1 MCGLDVGQCA
11 DSNMF
16 PVIHKTV
23 AQAGLA
29 AVHDN
34 SSNRKTLS
42 AASVALTV
50 VGNAPGCKLCGKIGL
65 RQYDMDPKTQLT
77 QKRKIIEYILRIPRH
92 SFRSNKLSLSR
103 LKLNPLPLTQLHA
116 LSNFNISNDC
126 LLHFAQN

>member
-1 MCGLDVGQCA
+1 MSRFTCVCGLDAGQCA

-65 RQYDMDPKTQLT
+65 RQYDMDPHFKNPKTPFEQA
-77 QKRKIIEYILRIPRH
+77 
-92 SFRSNKLSLSR
+92 
-103 LKLNPLPLTQLHA
+103 LNFPT
-116 LSNFNISNDC
+116 
-126 LLHFAQN
+126 